1 MTDRGRLSNQI
12 REWGGLAVLVGGLA
26 LLVGGLGLVAAV
38 VIGWLRR
45 GGAEVLAPVIVVV
58 VVLVALLI
66 LSQRPRR

>member
-1 MTDRGRLSNQI
+1 MTDRGRRSNQI

-38 VIGWLRR
+38 VIGWLRH
-45 GGAEVLAPVIVVV
+45 GGAEVLAPAIV